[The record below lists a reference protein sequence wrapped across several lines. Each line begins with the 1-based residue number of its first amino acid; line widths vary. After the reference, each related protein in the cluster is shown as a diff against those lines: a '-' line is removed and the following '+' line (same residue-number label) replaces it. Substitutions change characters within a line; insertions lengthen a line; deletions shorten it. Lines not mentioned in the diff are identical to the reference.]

1 MVGEIVRP
9 GTGQMSS
16 DISARAQEDRLG
28 YQGKHRQDRGRR
40 PVLRAVAVAVAM
52 GLVVLLGGGFL
63 VYQHLEG
70 NISELDL
77 TEALGSNRP
86 EEQVTGPKR
95 PLNVLVMGDDTREGQ
110 TDILGDS
117 PGLSDT
123 TILLHLSAD
132 RSRAY
137 GISIPR
143 DLMVPRP
150 ECVGKDGESTVAG
163 AETAMWNAAY
173 AYGGP
178 ACTIKQFEEL
188 SGIRVNHFVVVKFEG
203 FKGMVDALGGVPVCV
218 PKEVDDPI
226 GRIYLPAGSYEVTG
240 QQALDYVRVR
250 YAISNNGDI
259 GRMARQQAFLA
270 AMVSKAVSA
279 GTLANPVRLINFLDA
294 ATQSLIT
301 DPGLAKLSKLADI
314 GLDLNGIGMNKIQFF
329 SVPFETYDLDP
340 NRLQLTEDADQLWDE
355 LRMDETISKQ
365 FTAEATKASD
375 AKSGKKSGGKKSG
388 KKSGKSGN
396 GQDKAARAAENG
408 LCA

>member
-1 MVGEIVRP
+1 M
-9 GTGQMSS
+9 
-16 DISARAQEDRLG
+16 A
-28 YQGKHRQDRGRR
+28 
-40 PVLRAVAVAVAM
+40 
-52 GLVVLLGGGFL
+52 LVVLVGGGFL
-63 VYQHLEG
+63 VFRHLEG

-77 TEALGSNRP
+77 TEALGSDRP
-86 EEQVTGPKR
+86 EEEVTGPQR
-95 PLNVLVMGDDTREGQ
+95 PLNVLVMGDDSREGQ
-110 TDILGDS
+110 TEVLGDT

-150 ECVGKDGESTVAG
+150 ECLAKDGEGTVPA
-163 AETAMWNAAY
+163 TDVAMWNAAY
-173 AYGGP
+173 AAGGP

-188 SGIRVNHFVVVKFEG
+188 TGVRVNHFVVVKFEG

-218 PKEVDDPI
+218 PKEVDDEV

-250 YAISNNGDI
+250 YEISNNGDI

-279 GTLANPVRLINFLDA
+279 GTLANPVRLLSFLDA
-294 ATQSLIT
+294 ATESLIT
-301 DPGLAKLSKLADI
+301 DPGLAKLTRLADL
-314 GLDLNGIGMNKIQFF
+314 GLDLNGIGMDKIQFF
-329 SVPFETYDLDP
+329 SVPFETYELDP
-340 NRLQLTEDADQLWDE
+340 NRLQLTDDAGRLWE
-355 LRMDETISKQ
+355 QLRMDDVIAKQ
-365 FTAEATKASD
+365 FTAGATKASD
-375 AKSGKKSGGKKSG
+375 AKPGAKSGGGSG
-388 KKSGKSGN
+388 KPGKPE
-396 GQDKAARAAENG
+396 KADEEEVAEAAANG

>member
-1 MVGEIVRP
+1 M
-9 GTGQMSS
+9 
-16 DISARAQEDRLG
+16 A
-28 YQGKHRQDRGRR
+28 
-40 PVLRAVAVAVAM
+40 
-52 GLVVLLGGGFL
+52 LVVLAGGGYL
-63 VYQHLEG
+63 VFRHLEG

-77 TEALGSNRP
+77 TEALGTDRP
-86 EEQVTGPKR
+86 DEEVTGPQR
-95 PLNVLVMGDDTREGQ
+95 PLNVLVMGDDSREGQ
-110 TDILGDS
+110 TEVFGDT

-150 ECVGKDGESTVAG
+150 ECLDKDGDGTVPA
-163 AETAMWNAAY
+163 TDVAMWNAAY
-173 AYGGP
+173 AEGGP

-188 SGIRVNHFVVVKFEG
+188 TGVRINHFVVVKFEG

-218 PKEVDDPI
+218 PKEVDDDV

-250 YAISNNGDI
+250 YEISNNGDI

-279 GTLANPVRLINFLDA
+279 GTLANPVRLLNFLDA
-294 ATQSLIT
+294 ATESLIT
-301 DPGLAKLSKLADI
+301 DPGLAKLTKLADL
-314 GLDLNGIGMNKIQFF
+314 GLDLNGIGMDRIQFF

-340 NRLQLTEDADQLWDE
+340 NRLQLTDQADLLWE
-355 LRMDETISKQ
+355 QIRMDEPIARQ
-365 FTAEATKASD
+365 FTAGAAKASD
-375 AKSGKKSGGKKSG
+375 VKPDGRPGGEGRPKKPKKT
-388 KKSGKSGN
+388 
-396 GQDKAARAAENG
+396 DEERAAQAAANG